1 MREWIHRFFDRRFPL
16 DNVTRR
22 FFCVALIALTL
33 LAGMDQGLLIL
44 MDRMQIHAIIQA
56 HLGLFYWLVAAF
68 VLTLFMRSQ
77 IKKHYEEPAR
87 RISDAAAKIAGGD
100 FSVRVDPVHA
110 KPEDQDFFDET
121 ILDIN
126 RMSEELG
133 SIETLK
139 TDFISNVSHEM
150 KTPLAVIKNN
160 AQLLLAQ
167 HPDEDTKRSLQVIN
181 ENAGRMADLI
191 TDILRLNRIENQKIV
206 PNLEKMDVSRQ
217 LTDCLLQFEDTWEKK
232 QIDIDVDVEDSCRLL
247 SDEGL
252 LEHVWMNLLSNAF
265 KFTEAGGMVS
275 VRQYSDEKTITVE
288 IRDTGCGMD
297 EDTARHIFDKFY
309 QGDTSRSTEGNGL
322 GLALVQRILKLLH
335 GDISVTSK
343 PGEGSTFSVVLSREN
358 NG

>member
-1 MREWIHRFFDRRFPL
+1 MKGWIHRFFDSRFPL
-16 DNVTRR
+16 DNLTRR
-22 FFCVALIALTL
+22 FFCVALIALSLT
-33 LAGMDQGLLIL
+33 AGMDQGLLIL
-44 MDRMQIHAIIQA
+44 MNRYQVHAAIQA

-100 FSVRVDPVHA
+100 FSVHIAPVHEN
-110 KPEDQDFFDET
+110 PEDRDFFDET
-121 ILDIN
+121 ILDID
-126 RMSEELG
+126 RMAEELG

-160 AQLLLAQ
+160 AQLLLAK
-167 HPDEDTKRSLQVIN
+167 HPDEETRRSLQIIS

-206 PNLEKMDVSRQ
+206 PDLAKTDVPRQ
-217 LTDCLLQFEDTWEKK
+217 VTDCLLQFEETWEKK
-232 QIDIDVDVEDSCRLL
+232 RIDIDVDAEDSCTIL
-247 SDEGL
+247 SDDGL

-265 KFTEAGGMVS
+265 KFTEEGGMVS
-275 VRQYSDEKTITVE
+275 VRQYSDADTVTVE
-288 IRDTGCGMD
+288 IKDTGCGMD
-297 EDTARHIFDKFY
+297 EETARRIFDKFY

-322 GLALVQRILKLLH
+322 GLALVQRILKLLS
-335 GDISVTSK
+335 GEIRVESR
-343 PGEGSTFSVVLSREN
+343 PGEGSTFIVTLPRH
-358 NG
+358 